1 MSIVQEGVYS
11 PSGPYNSFE
20 SQGQQVPTRVLN
32 VRNLSEEIIDA
43 DLVDSL
49 SHFGAVGYVSVNGRG
64 TALVEFEDLAAAERC
79 VTFNMSADIIV
90 AGRPAFFSYSNMQRI
105 PRRGLESERPSN
117 VLIMYVHNAKYPI
130 TTEVINQIC
139 KPIGQVSRIIISRR
153 DGIQVLVEF
162 PNVQV
167 AHMIKQRL
175 NGCDIYA
182 GCCTL
187 KIEFAKFCT
196 FISSMLKPVANGYG
210 PAGEIGGSRSVYEI
224 ETPGRRSVLEERNP
238 EFSDGY
244 SQHGGI
250 RPRDFYAN
258 RMDELDAPRGR
269 PFYSDYG
276 SGRFEARSP
285 YMDVGVYP
293 DVRSTF
299 AEERSAYRDG
309 RMSYSDIRSPYSSAR
324 DPYRERGTSYPGSFS
339 GPGFGPMY
347 GEPQLMDEPEN
358 CVVMIYGLDTEM
370 VNCDRLFNLLCLY
383 GNVIK
388 IKFLKSKSDTC
399 MVQMGDG
406 RSADRVIE
414 HLQKATI
421 FKNKI
426 HIVVSRQSQLNEVRD
441 PATMPD
447 GSSSFK
453 DYTGYRFQ
461 RFTSPEIATK
471 NRIIQ
476 PQKFL
481 YFFNAPPDVTEQRL
495 TELFENANAPKPT
508 HVKIFSKREMV
519 KNSAGIIEFEDEV
532 AATEALMLCNH
543 TNMECKDSKSP
554 FVLKLCFAGPAS
566 TSVASQSVDMRPK
579 GGGSEAVDILD
590 RTANMGQEHH
600 PDAVDFVHLGADVA
614 VEHAAGTPDL
624 ITLSPSEAG
633 KLLPMEFQGNN
644 EVTQGQ
650 CSQEQLAGKV
660 IQLIGLP
667 IGITRAEVVRSL
679 SCFGYVSCVNIPCD
693 GVALVE
699 FEEAEAAHKCIRYN
713 KTASFP
719 TIFNWPIKIYRMAVA
734 KIARQYPATM
744 DLTSGLILSI
754 EKLTRPVAEAEI
766 RMVFSSVGSVD
777 SVAIL
782 QQGQNTLDA
791 IVEFRDTASA
801 LEAKRL
807 LNGCSMYPGCCLIYI
822 EFVKKMFSS
831 SSAADNNVTET
842 CDIEMP
848 NLCNQST
855 ANFPGCS
862 YNSSNHGNDNLT
874 LMPNYTYGLG
884 MGNFTVPNT
893 ATGCVNETDCYEFN
907 GSNPAMMQHAQFR
920 QPEVWRQPFCQ
931 PYEAPNPFLPID
943 QGFHEP
949 VVPLNE
955 NALNL
960 HGHVIIFGLKPHR
973 VSPESLTGLLESY
986 GRIVNTQLQK
996 DGRKF
1001 LACIETADEA
1011 TAQRIIEHL
1020 NGTTIFGSR
1029 IRNDDVNDPVAL
1041 KKYQPHSQSSRV
1053 LRVSDFPENV
1063 AEADLIDAL
1072 SQFGAIKFVAIPV
1085 ACVFYYLLAFQLC
1098 QHGSTYKCAS
1108 RDQAAA
1114 ERCIAMTLTTDVL
1127 VAGKAAFF
1135 AYANMRI
1142 IPRQGVESDRPSNV
1156 LVMYV
1161 QNVKYPITTDVIHQI
1176 CKAIAVVNR
1185 IIISRRDGVHALVE
1199 FPDID
1204 AARAAKQRLNGCDIY
1219 ANCCTLKIEFAKI
1232 NRLSVTG
1239 NDQDQADYT
1248 TSAGT
1253 QQQSEPAPSQL
1264 TYGPS
1269 GGENHVTDNAARPPY
1284 EPNAPP
1290 RGDGLSMEEYYNR
1303 RVEDML
1309 QNNSNTMRNVA
1320 EDYRPERDGRM
1331 PYYDSRPMYPVETQM
1346 PYPDAGIPYDD
1357 RSNFMMNRQP
1367 YVEPR
1372 LPYREGAPPF
1382 DNMPPYPEEQ
1392 PPFMNSQSGYM
1403 PMMYGNSDMGYRTPY
1418 DGPPSRVNDYGYQNE
1433 SAVIMIYG
1441 LDPTLANCDR
1451 LFNLLCL
1458 YGNVMKIKF
1467 LITRS
1472 DTVMVEMS
1480 DQKSAQR
1487 VIDYLHNAT
1496 IFNKT
1501 IHVSFSRQPY
1511 LNEVRDPPS
1520 MHDGT
1525 PSYKEYSDS
1534 RLQRFTSPHIATK
1547 NRVIQPQ
1554 KYLYF
1559 FNAPPNVTEDHLI
1572 SLFEEARAPVPAHVK
1587 IFSKR
1592 GEMVKNSAGILQF
1605 EDAAAAT
1612 EALMFCNHASV
1623 DCPGNKSPFI
1633 MKLCFAGPANTAVGS
1648 EPPDDMRMKP
1658 GMHFDNMGYMGRP
1671 RSGGYARNF
1680 SSHGGP
1686 EYRPPP
1692 GRGRSRDH

>member
-1 MSIVQEGVYS
+1 
-11 PSGPYNSFE
+11 
-20 SQGQQVPTRVLN
+20 
-32 VRNLSEEIIDA
+32 
-43 DLVDSL
+43 
-49 SHFGAVGYVSVNGRG
+49 
-64 TALVEFEDLAAAERC
+64 
-79 VTFNMSADIIV
+79 
-90 AGRPAFFSYSNMQRI
+90 
-105 PRRGLESERPSN
+105 
-117 VLIMYVHNAKYPI
+117 
-130 TTEVINQIC
+130 
-139 KPIGQVSRIIISRR
+139 
-153 DGIQVLVEF
+153 
-162 PNVQV
+162 
-167 AHMIKQRL
+167 
-175 NGCDIYA
+175 
-182 GCCTL
+182 
-187 KIEFAKFCT
+187 
-196 FISSMLKPVANGYG
+196 
-210 PAGEIGGSRSVYEI
+210 
-224 ETPGRRSVLEERNP
+224 
-238 EFSDGY
+238 
-244 SQHGGI
+244 
-250 RPRDFYAN
+250 
-258 RMDELDAPRGR
+258 
-269 PFYSDYG
+269 
-276 SGRFEARSP
+276 
-285 YMDVGVYP
+285 
-293 DVRSTF
+293 
-299 AEERSAYRDG
+299 
-309 RMSYSDIRSPYSSAR
+309 
-324 DPYRERGTSYPGSFS
+324 
-339 GPGFGPMY
+339 
-347 GEPQLMDEPEN
+347 
-358 CVVMIYGLDTEM
+358 
-370 VNCDRLFNLLCLY
+370 
-383 GNVIK
+383 
-388 IKFLKSKSDTC
+388 
-399 MVQMGDG
+399 
-406 RSADRVIE
+406 
-414 HLQKATI
+414 
-421 FKNKI
+421 
-426 HIVVSRQSQLNEVRD
+426 
-441 PATMPD
+441 
-447 GSSSFK
+447 
-453 DYTGYRFQ
+453 
-461 RFTSPEIATK
+461 
-471 NRIIQ
+471 
-476 PQKFL
+476 
-481 YFFNAPPDVTEQRL
+481 
-495 TELFENANAPKPT
+495 
-508 HVKIFSKREMV
+508 
-519 KNSAGIIEFEDEV
+519 
-532 AATEALMLCNH
+532 
-543 TNMECKDSKSP
+543 
-554 FVLKLCFAGPAS
+554 
-566 TSVASQSVDMRPK
+566 
-579 GGGSEAVDILD
+579 
-590 RTANMGQEHH
+590 
-600 PDAVDFVHLGADVA
+600 
-614 VEHAAGTPDL
+614 
-624 ITLSPSEAG
+624 
-633 KLLPMEFQGNN
+633 MEFQCNN
-644 EVTQGQ
+644 QVTHGQ
-650 CSQEQLAGKV
+650 CTQQQLAGKV

-667 IGITRAEVVRSL
+667 VGITRAEVVRSL

-699 FEEAEAAHKCIRYN
+699 FEEAEAAQKCVRYN
-713 KTASFP
+713 STTSFP
-719 TIFNWPIKIYRMAVA
+719 TIFNWPVKIYRMAVA
-734 KIARQYPATM
+734 KIARQYPATT

-754 EKLTRPVAEAEI
+754 EKLTRPVAEVEI

-782 QQGQNTLDA
+782 QQGQNTLEA
-791 IVEFRDTASA
+791 IVEFCDTASA
-801 LEAKRL
+801 IEAKRL
-807 LNGCSMYPGCCLIYI
+807 LNGCSMYPGCCVIYI
-822 EFVKKMFSS
+822 EFVDVKKIFSS
-831 SSAADNNVTET
+831 SSAADDVTET
-842 CDIEMP
+842 CGIEHCVNKFTSEMP
-848 NLCNQST
+848 TVSNQSN
-855 ANFPGCS
+855 AGCPGYS
-862 YNSSNHGNDNLT
+862 YDSSRCGNGNLT
-874 LMPNYTYGLG
+874 LRPNYAYGLG
-884 MGNFTVPNT
+884 MGDFTMPNM
-893 ATGCVNETDCYEFN
+893 ATSYLNGADCYKFN
-907 GSNPAMMQHAQFR
+907 SSNSIAMQYPRCR
-920 QPEVWRQPFCQ
+920 QEDIWCQPFC
-931 PYEAPNPFLPID
+931 ETPNPFLPTERR
-943 QGFHEP
+943 FHEP
-949 VVPLNE
+949 IMPLNE
-955 NALNL
+955 GAMNV

-973 VSPESLTGLLESY
+973 VSRESLSGLLESY
-986 GRIVNTQLQK
+986 GRIVSTQLQK

-1001 LACIETADEA
+1001 LAYVETADEA

-1029 IRNDDVNDPVAL
+1029 IRARRADLASPAIDPTRTVYISMRERIADILRRLQQNDDVNDPVAL

-1072 SQFGAIKFVAIPV
+1072 SQFGAINYVSMVAPTSALV
-1085 ACVFYYLLAFQLC
+1085 EFE
-1098 QHGSTYKCAS
+1098 
-1108 RDQAAA
+1108 DQAAA

-1199 FPDID
+1199 FPDIE

-1219 ANCCTLKIEFAKI
+1219 ANCCTLKIEFAKVPI
-1232 NRLSVTG
+1232 NLR
-1239 NDQDQADYT
+1239 
-1248 TSAGT
+1248 T

-1264 TYGPS
+1264 TYAAS
-1269 GGENHVTDNAARPPY
+1269 GGENHATENATRPPY
-1284 EPNAPP
+1284 EASAAP
-1290 RGDGLSMEEYYNR
+1290 RADGMSMEEYYNR

-1309 QNNSNTMRNVA
+1309 QSNSSAMRNMP

-1346 PYPDAGIPYDD
+1346 PYPDAGMPYDD
-1357 RSNFMMNRQP
+1357 RSHYMMNRQP

-1372 LPYREGAPPF
+1372 PPYREGGPPF
-1382 DNMPPYPEEQ
+1382 DNMHPYPEEQ

-1403 PMMYGNSDMGYRTPY
+1403 PMMYGNSDMGYRNPY

-1496 IFNKT
+1496 IFNKI

-1658 GMHFDNMGYMGRP
+1658 GVHFDSMGYMGRP
-1671 RSGGYARNF
+1671 RSGGYSRNF
-1680 SSHGGP
+1680 PSHGGG